1 MVEYRGLFRVRMSKS
16 FSPSEEAIPTSL
28 SAQGIF
34 ANGRIGRLSKR
45 ILDCLLALALL
56 LPLALLF
63 IGIAVAIKLD
73 DSGPVFYRQR
83 RHGAGMKPFDMWKF
97 RSMKVQGKDVFAQ
110 ATKNDSRVTR
120 VGAFLRRTSLDE
132 LPQLVNV
139 LRGEMSLVGP
149 RPHAVAMDEDL
160 RRLVANYDQ
169 RYRVRPGITGL
180 AQIRGF
186 RGETDAIQ
194 KMQDRVDADNEY
206 IDRWSLLLDLRILV
220 LTPIR
225 GFVGPNAY

>member
-1 MVEYRGLFRVRMSKS
+1 
-16 FSPSEEAIPTSL
+16 
-28 SAQGIF
+28 
-34 ANGRIGRLSKR
+34 
-45 ILDCLLALALL
+45 
-56 LPLALLF
+56 
-63 IGIAVAIKLD
+63 
-73 DSGPVFYRQR
+73 
-83 RHGAGMKPFDMWKF
+83 MWKF

>member
-1 MVEYRGLFRVRMSKS
+1 
-16 FSPSEEAIPTSL
+16 
-28 SAQGIF
+28 
-34 ANGRIGRLSKR
+34 
-45 ILDCLLALALL
+45 
-56 LPLALLF
+56 
-63 IGIAVAIKLD
+63 
-73 DSGPVFYRQR
+73 
-83 RHGAGMKPFDMWKF
+83 
-97 RSMKVQGKDVFAQ
+97 
-110 ATKNDSRVTR
+110 